1 VQLYQ
6 NFVENGGK
14 IHHNPVETGMNH
26 MTTPFT
32 LGLLQMRYQGSPQAM
47 LKHAV
52 SMLEEAAAKGVK
64 LAVMPELFCSDY
76 FCQKLDPENFN
87 LAEAVDGPTTQA
99 LQKVAKKSGMAIVN
113 SIYEKAAAGL
123 YYNTIVVIDTDGTIK
138 DTFRKMHIPHD
149 PLFEE
154 KYYFAPG
161 DQGFKSVPTKVANI
175 GPLICWDQWYPEAAR
190 LTAMKGAD
198 ILCYPTAIG
207 WHPSEKPV
215 WEKDQVDAWETIQRS
230 HAIANGVFVAACN
243 RVGKEITIGDGL
255 EFFGHSFICDPYGRM
270 LAVGSHDKEEI
281 VTATIDLGLIEDKRR
296 NWPFFRDRRV
306 DAYGDLTKRWQE

>member
-1 VQLYQ
+1 M
-6 NFVENGGK
+6 K
-14 IHHNPVETGMNH
+14 KH
-26 MTTPFT
+26 FT
-32 LGLLQMRYQGSPQAM
+32 LGLLQMRYHGTPEAQLAR
-47 LKHAV
+47 AV
-52 SMLEEAAAKGVK
+52 AMLEEAASKGVK
-64 LAVMPELFCSDY
+64 LAVMPELFRTDY
-76 FCQKLDPENFN
+76 FCQKLDMENFN
-87 LAEAVDGPTTQA
+87 LAEAVDGETTQA
-99 LQKVAKKSGMAIVN
+99 LQKVAKKAGMVIVN

-123 YYNTIVVIDTDGTIK
+123 YYNTIVVIDKDGSIK

-161 DQGFKSVPTKVANI
+161 DQGFKSVPTAIANV

-190 LTAMKGAD
+190 ATALKGAE

-215 WEKDQVDAWETIQRS
+215 WEKAQVDAWETIQRS
-230 HAIANGVFVAACN
+230 HAIANGVFVASCN
-243 RVGKEITIGDGL
+243 RIGHEGDKAAGI

-281 VTATIDLGLIEDKRR
+281 VTAEIDLALIEDKRR

-306 DAYGDLTKRWQE
+306 DAYGDLLKRWAE

>member
-1 VQLYQ
+1 MKNQ
-6 NFVENGGK
+6 
-14 IHHNPVETGMNH
+14 
-26 MTTPFT
+26 FT
-32 LGLLQMRYQGSPQAM
+32 LGLIQLKYQGTPDAT

-52 SMLEEAAAKGVK
+52 SMLEEAASKGVT
-64 LAVMPELFCSDY
+64 LAVMPELFKTDY
-76 FCQKLDPENFN
+76 FCQKLDPANFD
-87 LAEAVDGPTTQA
+87 LAEPVDGPATQA
-99 LQKVAKKSGMAIVN
+99 LAKVAKKAGMAIVN

-123 YYNTIVVIDTDGTIK
+123 YYNTIVVIDADGTVK
-138 DTFRKMHIPHD
+138 DIFRKMHIPHD

-154 KYYFAPG
+154 KYYFTPG
-161 DQGFKSVPTKVANI
+161 DLGFKAVETKAATV

-190 LTAMKGAD
+190 ITAMQGAE

-215 WEKDQVDAWETIQRS
+215 WEKDQVEAWETIQRA

-243 RVGKEITIGDGL
+243 RVGFEKTVGDGL
-255 EFFGHSFICDPYGRM
+255 EFFGHSFICDPYGRL

-281 VTATIDLGLIEDKRR
+281 VTAQIDLSLIEDKRR

-306 DAYGDLTKRWQE
+306 DAYGDLTKRWNA